1 MPGAGQWPASNPCSL
16 GQVGRVSPPSVNR
29 PPGLQAPAAG
39 VPIPYAALPASADSF
54 ATSSFM
60 LGPMVELIAA
70 FST

>member
-1 MPGAGQWPASNPCSL
+1 MSGAGQWPASDPCSL
-16 GQVGRVSPPSVNR
+16 GQVGRAAPSPVDR
-29 PPGLQAPAAG
+29 PPDPQGPAVG
-39 VPIPYAALPASADSF
+39 VPIPYAAPPASADSF